1 MMRSISRGIAFVL
14 LLSMLAS
21 AIPAPALA
29 VSTQSEIRIGQEAAA
44 QVDREN
50 AIVSDPILNNWV
62 NSVGA
67 NLAQYR
73 ARPDIHYTFKII
85 DTNEINAFS
94 LPGGFVYINYGLLN
108 FVNSDDE
115 LAGVLGHEMGHVE
128 RRHQITMNAKAQ
140 VLNVLMSVL
149 TMISPIGLFAYRFG
163 GLVDNLALYKM
174 SRVDELQ
181 ADQYGLLLMTRAGYD
196 PYAMLSFMKRLGQQD
211 QEGNDLLNKYFET
224 HPDSS
229 ARMSHLQGYPEFTQA
244 TPQTWLEQAI
254 HDEGEGR
261 FSYSLHKI
269 DTMVMPKD
277 PNSELGLLHE
287 GEDDLALGDF
297 SEGQQ
302 ALVKAEHAGNAT
314 STAQSAAQHEL
325 ALLPKSETPG
335 ARLLNPNVGPL
346 IEQVQAASAL
356 TKQTQTA
363 VDDRVKLGRDDLH
376 RFDARLQSLEY
387 EIPNLSNVNIRPGSR
402 LEGVMNDLSHMAKD
416 LDAVFDKTDAVMTN
430 SPGMLKDIDST
441 LNEMQAPLHRKT
453 LTATDLELLPFYPD
467 LLQHL
472 TTAQNDLVSS
482 ITAARGSIAL
492 GYQSLAPLD
501 DYFRELDR
509 AQLDFGGDL
518 SPSTAQQLRPYAQA
532 AITALD
538 AAAVS
543 AETAQTFY
551 FNAQAR
557 QLTSGITMLGVGVS
571 RGRYDTFAKILQ
583 QRLGVDVPTYDESV
597 RLGLST
603 GDITA
608 ATWYAAEEKVPVT
621 TVINEERAT
630 GKSIVDL
637 AVEKHL
643 SQESLEI
650 IMGIIYEG
658 YVEKPVV

>member
-1 MMRSISRGIAFVL
+1 MMRSFSRGIAFVL
-14 LLSMLAS
+14 LVSMLAS
-21 AIPAPALA
+21 ALPAPALA

-62 NSVGA
+62 NSIGA

-73 ARPDIHYTFKII
+73 ARPDINYTFKII

-128 RRHQITMNAKAQ
+128 RRHQITLNAKAQ
-140 VLNVLMSVL
+140 ILNVIMGVL
-149 TMISPIGLFAYRFG
+149 AMVSPFVYRFG
-163 GLVDNLALYKM
+163 SLINDLSLYKM
-174 SRVDELQ
+174 SRIDELQ

-196 PYAMLSFMKRLGQQD
+196 PYAMVSFMKRLGQQD

-224 HPDSS
+224 HPDTS
-229 ARMSHLQGYPEFTQA
+229 ARMSHLLGYPEFTQA
-244 TPQTWLEQAI
+244 TPQTLLEQAI
-254 HDEGEGR
+254 HDENEGR
-261 FSYSLHKI
+261 FSYSLYKI
-269 DTMVMPKD
+269 DNMVAPKD
-277 PNSELGLLHE
+277 PNDELALLHE

-297 SEGQQ
+297 IEGQQ
-302 ALVKAEHAGNAT
+302 ALAKAEHAGNAT
-314 STAQSAAQHEL
+314 SSAQTAAQREL
-325 ALLPKSETPG
+325 ALLPKSQNPG
-335 ARLLNPNVGPL
+335 TRLLNPNVGPL

-363 VDDRVKLGRDDLH
+363 VDDRIKLGRDDLH
-376 RFDARLQSLEY
+376 RLDARLQSLSY
-387 EIPNLSNVNIRPGSR
+387 EIPNLSNVNVRPGSR
-402 LEGVMNDLSHMAKD
+402 LEGVMNDLSHMGKD
-416 LDAVFDKTDAVMTN
+416 LNVVFDKSDAVMTN

-453 LTATDLELLPFYPD
+453 LTSTDLELLPFYPD

-472 TTAQNDLVSS
+472 TAAQNELVSGV
-482 ITAARGSIAL
+482 TATRGAIAM
-492 GYQSLAPLD
+492 GYEALAPLD
-501 DYFRELDR
+501 SYFRELDR

-538 AAAVS
+538 AAAAS

-571 RGRYDTFAKILQ
+571 RGRYDTFAKVVQ

-597 RLGLST
+597 RLGLSA

-608 ATWYAAEEKVPVT
+608 ATWYAAEEKVPAS

-650 IMGIIYEG
+650 ILGIIYEG
-658 YVEKPVV
+658 YVEKPSV

>member
-1 MMRSISRGIAFVL
+1 M
-14 LLSMLAS
+14 
-21 AIPAPALA
+21 
-29 VSTQSEIRIGQEAAA
+29 
-44 QVDREN
+44 
-50 AIVSDPILNNWV
+50 
-62 NSVGA
+62 
-67 NLAQYR
+67 
-73 ARPDIHYTFKII
+73 
-85 DTNEINAFS
+85 
-94 LPGGFVYINYGLLN
+94 
-108 FVNSDDE
+108 
-115 LAGVLGHEMGHVE
+115 GVLAMV
-128 RRHQITMNAKAQ
+128 
-140 VLNVLMSVL
+140 
-149 TMISPIGLFAYRFG
+149 SPFVWRFG
-163 GLVDNLALYKM
+163 SLINNLSLYKM

-196 PYAMLSFMKRLGQQD
+196 PYAMVSFMKRLGQQQ

-224 HPDSS
+224 HPDPS
-229 ARMSHLQGYPEFTQA
+229 ARMSHLLGYPEFTQA

-254 HDEGEGR
+254 HDENEGR

-269 DTMVMPKD
+269 DSMVMPKD
-277 PNSELGLLHE
+277 PNNELGLLHE

-297 SEGQQ
+297 IEGQQ
-302 ALVKAEHAGNAT
+302 ALAKAEHAGNAT
-314 STAQSAAQHEL
+314 TSAQSAAQHEL

-346 IEQVQAASAL
+346 IEQVQAASTL
-356 TKQTQTA
+356 TKQTQAA
-363 VDDRVKLGRDDLH
+363 VDDRIKLGRDDLH

-387 EIPNLSNVNIRPGSR
+387 EIPNLSNVNTRPGSR

-416 LDAVFDKTDAVMTN
+416 LNAVFDKSDAVMTN

-453 LTATDLELLPFYPD
+453 LTSTDLELLPFYPD

-482 ITAARGSIAL
+482 VTAARGAIAL

-538 AAAVS
+538 GAAAA
-543 AETAQTFY
+543 AETSQTFY

-571 RGRYDTFAKILQ
+571 RGRYETFAKVIQ
-583 QRLGVDVPTYDESV
+583 QRLGVDVPTYDESI

-608 ATWYAAEEKVPVT
+608 ATWLAAEEKVPVS

-630 GKSIVDL
+630 GKSIIDI

-650 IMGIIYEG
+650 ILGIIYEG

>member
-1 MMRSISRGIAFVL
+1 MKRSISRGIALVL
-14 LLSMLAS
+14 LASMLVTMMPR
-21 AIPAPALA
+21 PAGA

-44 QVDREN
+44 EVDREN

-62 NSVGA
+62 NSVGS

-73 ARPDIHYTFKII
+73 ARPDINYTFKII

-115 LAGVLGHEMGHVE
+115 LASVLGHEIGHVE
-128 RRHQITMNAKAQ
+128 RRHQITLNAKAQ
-140 VLNVLMSVL
+140 ILNVIMGVL
-149 TMISPIGLFAYRFG
+149 AMVSPFMYRFG
-163 GLVDNLALYKM
+163 SLINDLSIYKM
-174 SRVDELQ
+174 SRIDELQ

-224 HPDSS
+224 HPDTS
-229 ARMSHLQGYPEFTQA
+229 ARLSHLQGYPEFTQA
-244 TPQTWLEQAI
+244 TPQTLLEQSI
-254 HDEGEGR
+254 HDESEGR
-261 FSYSLHKI
+261 FSYSLYKI
-269 DTMVMPKD
+269 DSMVMPKIPD
-277 PNSELGLLHE
+277 NELALLHE
-287 GEDDLALGDF
+287 GEDDLALGDYI
-297 SEGQQ
+297 EGQQ
-302 ALVKAEHAGNAT
+302 ALAKAAHASNAT
-314 STAQSAAQHEL
+314 AQGAAQHEL
-325 ALLPKSETPG
+325 ALMPKSTAPG
-335 ARLLNPNVGPL
+335 TRLLNPNVGPL
-346 IEQVQAASAL
+346 IEQLQAASTF
-356 TKQTQTA
+356 TKQTQA
-363 VDDRVKLGRDDLH
+363 ALDDRIKLGRDDLH
-376 RFDARLQSLEY
+376 RFDARLQSLSY
-387 EIPNLSNVNIRPGSR
+387 EFPNLSNVNIRPGSR
-402 LEGVMNDLSHMAKD
+402 LEGAMQDLSHMAKD
-416 LDAVFDKTDAVMTN
+416 LDIVFDKSDAVMTN
-430 SPGMLKDIDST
+430 SPGMLKDVEST

-453 LTATDLELLPFYPD
+453 LTSTDLELLPFYPD

-472 TTAQNDLVSS
+472 TTSQNDLVSS
-482 ITAARGSIAL
+482 VTAARGAVAL

-501 DYFRELDR
+501 DFFREFDR

-538 AAAVS
+538 AAAVA

-571 RGRYDTFAKILQ
+571 RARYETLAKVIQ
-583 QRLGVDVPTYDESV
+583 QRLGADVPTYDESV
-597 RLGLST
+597 RLGLSA

-608 ATWYAAEEKVPVT
+608 ATWLAAEEKVPVS

-630 GKSIVDL
+630 GKSVIDIAVD
-637 AVEKHL
+637 KHL

-650 IMGIIYEG
+650 ILGIIYEG
-658 YVEKPVV
+658 YVEKPTAI